1 MSERDEIGPVL
12 PPRGVIYAQAREAVT
27 LGLRAMEMAMAGP
40 RCDLA
45 AAQRQLDRLR
55 AVLGSELAGGN

>member
-1 MSERDEIGPVL
+1 MSVQDETGPVL

-40 RCDLA
+40 RCDLV

-55 AVLGSELAGGN
+55 AVLGAERERG